1 MPFYAVHKGKRRGIY
16 TDWLECKQN
25 IFGVRH
31 PIFKKFNTKEEAE
44 HFLIHGFGTKTNQS
58 MMDTLGIGGA
68 NRENIKTRD
77 VTDARDNAKIDVN
90 ENDKSE
96 PTDSDKN
103 VENQP
108 HQPPKHII
116 NVFTDG
122 SLIRKKRKNGEQTL
136 LCGYGIYIPS
146 YGLMEELRYAGTIHD
161 NKTNNRGELK
171 AIIDGLNYIL
181 DFVEETLVVGVGASV
196 SMATHPHP
204 TVSEENEKLKNT
216 QIMLYTDSS
225 YSKLILGD
233 TGVKYR
239 KAGYLVSKKSD
250 EKVKN
255 ADMVEEIMEI
265 RDKIAEYGMELIVKH
280 VYAHTN
286 LDTFEANGNRLAD
299 EYANIGAN
307 KTFTNN

>member
-16 TDWLECKQN
+16 TDWAECKQN

-31 PIFKKFNTKEEAE
+31 PVFKKFNTKEEAE
-44 HFLIHGFGTKTNQS
+44 HFLIHGFGTKVNQS
-58 MMDTLGIGGA
+58 MMDTLGGGGGG
-68 NRENIKTRD
+68 ETIKTRD
-77 VTDARDNAKIDVN
+77 VTDARDNSKIDIN
-90 ENDKSE
+90 ENSNIK
-96 PTDSDKN
+96 T
-103 VENQP
+103 VENIS
-108 HQPPKHII
+108 PKHII
-116 NVFTDG
+116 PIFTDG
-122 SLIRKKRKNGEQTL
+122 SLIRKKSKNVKNGKSGEQNL
-136 LCGYGIYIPS
+136 LCGYGIYIPA

-181 DFVEETLVVGVGASV
+181 DFIDETLGSGV
-196 SMATHPHP
+196 SMATHIDN
-204 TVSEENEKLKNT
+204 TEQNDKLKNT
-216 QIMLYTDSS
+216 QIVLYTDSS

-255 ADMVEEIMEI
+255 ADMVEEIMDI
-265 RDKIAEYGMELIVKH
+265 RDKIAAYGMELIVKH

-307 KTFTNN
+307 KRGVAGVGAWAGCE

>member
-16 TDWLECKQN
+16 TDWNECKQN

-58 MMDTLGIGGA
+58 MLDTLGKSNDTPSAG
-68 NRENIKTRD
+68 
-77 VTDARDNAKIDVN
+77 DNAKIDGNN
-90 ENDKSE
+90 ENGESGDVIANA
-96 PTDSDKN
+96 KN
-103 VENQP
+103 
-108 HQPPKHII
+108 HII
-116 NVFTDG
+116 HIFTDG
-122 SLIRKKRKNGEQTL
+122 SLIRKKCKNGDTRI
-136 LCGYGIYIPS
+136 LCGYGIYIPA
-146 YGLMEELRYAGTIHD
+146 YGQMEELRYAGTIRD

-181 DFVEETLVVGVGASV
+181 CCIDETVGSVAGAPD
-196 SMATHPHP
+196 AEFPYKDD
-204 TVSEENEKLKNT
+204 KLKET
-216 QIMLYTDSS
+216 QIILYTDSS

-250 EKVKN
+250 EQVKN
-255 ADMVEEIMEI
+255 ADMVQEIMEI
-265 RDKIAEYGMELIVKH
+265 RDRIAAYGMELVVKH

-299 EYANIGAN
+299 EYANVGAN
-307 KTFTNN
+307 RP

>member
-96 PTDSDKN
+96 PTDS
-103 VENQP
+103 ENQP
-108 HQPPKHII
+108 HQTPKHVIH
-116 NVFTDG
+116 VFTDG
-122 SLIRKKRKNGEQTL
+122 SLIRKKHKNGETRL

-181 DFVEETLVVGVGASV
+181 GFIED
-196 SMATHPHP
+196 
-204 TVSEENEKLKNT
+204 TVSSNATEENEKLKNT

-265 RDKIAEYGMELIVKH
+265 RDKIAAYGMELIVKH

-307 KTFTNN
+307 KR

>member
-31 PIFKKFNTKEEAE
+31 PVFKKFNTKEEAE

-68 NRENIKTRD
+68 GKTRD
-77 VTDARDNAKIDVN
+77 VTDARDNSKIDDN
-90 ENDKSE
+90 SN
-96 PTDSDKN
+96 PTDS
-103 VENQP
+103 ENTSPQ
-108 HQPPKHII
+108 QQKHVIP
-116 NVFTDG
+116 VFTDG

-136 LCGYGIYIPS
+136 LCGYGIYIPA
-146 YGLMEELRYAGTIHD
+146 YGLMPELRYAGTIHD

-171 AIIDGLNYIL
+171 AIIDGLGYVL
-181 DFVEETLVVGVGASV
+181 DFIEETLAHIGVSD
-196 SMATHPHP
+196 ATQ
-204 TVSEENEKLKNT
+204 ENEKLKNT
-216 QIMLYTDSS
+216 QIVLYTDSS

-265 RDKIAEYGMELIVKH
+265 RDRITEYGMELIVKH

-307 KTFTNN
+307 KTSTFANN

>member
-25 IFGVRH
+25 IFGVKH

-58 MMDTLGIGGA
+58 MMDTLGIGNGGA
-68 NRENIKTRD
+68 VKTRD
-77 VTDARDNAKIDVN
+77 VTDARDNAKID
-90 ENDKSE
+90 DKSE
-96 PTDSDKN
+96 PTGLDKN
-103 VENQP
+103 VENQTT
-108 HQPPKHII
+108 KHVIH
-116 NVFTDG
+116 VFTDG

-146 YGLMEELRYAGTIHD
+146 YGLMEELRYAGTIYD

-171 AIIDGLNYIL
+171 AIIDGLDYIL
-181 DFVEETLVVGVGASV
+181 GFIED
-196 SMATHPHP
+196 
-204 TVSEENEKLKNT
+204 TVSSNAIEENEKLKNT
-216 QIMLYTDSS
+216 IIMLYTDSS

-265 RDKIAEYGMELIVKH
+265 RDKIAAYGMELIVKH

>member
-16 TDWLECKQN
+16 TDWNECKQN

-44 HFLIHGFGTKTNQS
+44 HFLIHGFGNKTNQS
-58 MMDTLGIGGA
+58 MLDTLGKSNDTPSAG
-68 NRENIKTRD
+68 
-77 VTDARDNAKIDVN
+77 DNAKIDGNN
-90 ENDKSE
+90 ENGES
-96 PTDSDKN
+96 SDVITNVKN
-103 VENQP
+103 
-108 HQPPKHII
+108 HII
-116 NVFTDG
+116 HIFTDG
-122 SLIRKKRKNGEQTL
+122 SLIRKKCKNGDTRI
-136 LCGYGIYIPS
+136 LCGYGIYIPA
-146 YGLMEELRYAGTIHD
+146 YGQMEELRYAGTIRD

-181 DFVEETLVVGVGASV
+181 CCIDETVGSVAGAPD
-196 SMATHPHP
+196 AEFPYKDD
-204 TVSEENEKLKNT
+204 KLKET
-216 QIMLYTDSS
+216 QIILYTDSS

-250 EKVKN
+250 EQVKN
-255 ADMVEEIMEI
+255 ADMVQEIMEI
-265 RDKIAEYGMELIVKH
+265 RDRIAAYGMELVVKH
-280 VYAHTN
+280 VYSHTN

-307 KTFTNN
+307 RP

>member
-31 PIFKKFNTKEEAE
+31 PVFKKFNTKEEAE
-44 HFLIHGFGTKTNQS
+44 HFLIHGFGTKVNQS
-58 MMDTLGIGGA
+58 MMDTLGVGSGSGGGGGGGGGIG
-68 NRENIKTRD
+68 ENIKTRD
-77 VTDARDNAKIDVN
+77 VTDARDNSKIDGN
-90 ENDKSE
+90 ENSNSE
-96 PTDSDKN
+96 TTQS
-103 VENQP
+103 VENDSQ
-108 HQPPKHII
+108 KHII
-116 NVFTDG
+116 HIFTDG
-122 SLIRKKRKNGEQTL
+122 SLIRKKSKNGKNGEQKL
-136 LCGYGIYIPS
+136 LCGYGIYIPA

-181 DFVEETLVVGVGASV
+181 DFIDETCGVSIAKD
-196 SMATHPHP
+196 AETP
-204 TVSEENEKLKNT
+204 EQNDKLKNT
-216 QIMLYTDSS
+216 QIVLYTDSS

-239 KAGYLVSKKSD
+239 KTGYLVSKKSD

-255 ADMVEEIMEI
+255 ADMVEEIMDI
-265 RDKIAEYGMELIVKH
+265 RDKIAAYGMELIVKH

-307 KTFTNN
+307 KR

>member
-68 NRENIKTRD
+68 GKTRD
-77 VTDARDNAKIDVN
+77 GTDARDNSKIDDN
-90 ENDKSE
+90 SNPADLENTSA
-96 PTDSDKN
+96 
-103 VENQP
+103 QP
-108 HQPPKHII
+108 QKDAIP
-116 NVFTDG
+116 VFTDG
-122 SLIRKKRKNGEQTL
+122 SLIRKKSKNGQQKL
-136 LCGYGIYIPS
+136 LCGYGIYIPAYS
-146 YGLMEELRYAGTIHD
+146 LMPELRYAGTIHD

-171 AIIDGLNYIL
+171 AIIDGLGYVV
-181 DFVEETLVVGVGASV
+181 DFVEETLARVGVSD
-196 SMATHPHP
+196 ATQE
-204 TVSEENEKLKNT
+204 TDKLKNT
-216 QIMLYTDSS
+216 QIVLYTDSS

-239 KAGYLVSKKSD
+239 KANYLVSKKSD

-265 RDKIAEYGMELIVKH
+265 RDKIAAYGIELVVKH

-307 KTFTNN
+307 KTFTFTNN

>member
-25 IFGVRH
+25 IFGVKH

-58 MMDTLGIGGA
+58 MMDTLGIGNGGA
-68 NRENIKTRD
+68 VKTRD
-77 VTDARDNAKIDVN
+77 VTDARDNAKID
-90 ENDKSE
+90 DKSE
-96 PTDSDKN
+96 PTGLDKN
-103 VENQP
+103 VENQT
-108 HQPPKHII
+108 PKHVIH
-116 NVFTDG
+116 VFTDG

-146 YGLMEELRYAGTIHD
+146 YGLMEELRYAGTIYD

-171 AIIDGLNYIL
+171 AIIDGLDYIL
-181 DFVEETLVVGVGASV
+181 GFIED
-196 SMATHPHP
+196 
-204 TVSEENEKLKNT
+204 TVSSNAIEENEKLKNT
-216 QIMLYTDSS
+216 IIMLYTDSS

-265 RDKIAEYGMELIVKH
+265 RDKIAAYGMELIVKH

>member
-68 NRENIKTRD
+68 VKTRD
-77 VTDARDNAKIDVN
+77 VTDARDNSKIDDN
-90 ENDKSE
+90 SKLENSE
-96 PTDSDKN
+96 NTST
-103 VENQP
+103 QP
-108 HQPPKHII
+108 QPEKHII
-116 NVFTDG
+116 HAFTDG
-122 SLIRKKRKNGEQTL
+122 SLIRKKHKNAEQTL
-136 LCGYGIYIPS
+136 LCGYGIYIPA
-146 YGLMEELRYAGTIHD
+146 YGLMPELRYAGTIHE

-171 AIIDGLNYIL
+171 AIIDGLGYIL
-181 DFVEETLVVGVGASV
+181 DFIEETVSPSV
-196 SMATHPHP
+196 STATHSQ
-204 TVSEENEKLKNT
+204 VEKDDKLKNT
-216 QIMLYTDSS
+216 QIVLYTDSS

-265 RDKIAEYGMELIVKH
+265 RDKIAAYGIELIVKH

-307 KTFTNN
+307 KRM

>member
-25 IFGVRH
+25 IFGVKH

-58 MMDTLGIGGA
+58 MMDTLGIGNGGA
-68 NRENIKTRD
+68 VKTRD
-77 VTDARDNAKIDVN
+77 VTDARDNAKID
-90 ENDKSE
+90 DKSE
-96 PTDSDKN
+96 HTGLDKN
-103 VENQP
+103 VENQTT
-108 HQPPKHII
+108 KHVIH
-116 NVFTDG
+116 VFTDG

-146 YGLMEELRYAGTIHD
+146 YGLMEELRYAGTIYD

-171 AIIDGLNYIL
+171 AIIDGLDYIL
-181 DFVEETLVVGVGASV
+181 GFIED
-196 SMATHPHP
+196 
-204 TVSEENEKLKNT
+204 TVSSNAIEENEKLKNT
-216 QIMLYTDSS
+216 LIMLYTDSS

-265 RDKIAEYGMELIVKH
+265 RDKIAAYGMELIVKH

>member
-16 TDWLECKQN
+16 TDWAECKQN
-25 IFGVRH
+25 IFGVKH
-31 PIFKKFNTKEEAE
+31 PVFKKFNTKEEAE
-44 HFLIHGFGTKTNQS
+44 HFLIHGFGTKVNQS
-58 MMDTLGIGGA
+58 MIDTLGVGGGKGGG
-68 NRENIKTRD
+68 ENIKTRD
-77 VTDARDNAKIDVN
+77 VTDARDNSKIDGN
-90 ENDKSE
+90 ENSNSE
-96 PTDSDKN
+96 TVKN
-103 VENQP
+103 VENISS
-108 HQPPKHII
+108 KDIIHI
-116 NVFTDG
+116 FTDG
-122 SLIRKKRKNGEQTL
+122 SLIRKKSKNGKNGEQKL
-136 LCGYGIYIPS
+136 LCGYGIYIPA

-171 AIIDGLNYIL
+171 AIIDGLNYVL
-181 DFVEETLVVGVGASV
+181 DFIDET
-196 SMATHPHP
+196 TPKQ
-204 TVSEENEKLKNT
+204 NDKLKNT
-216 QIMLYTDSS
+216 QIVLYTDSS

-255 ADMVEEIMEI
+255 ADMVEEIMDI
-265 RDKIAEYGMELIVKH
+265 RDVIAAYGMDLIVKH

-307 KTFTNN
+307 KR

>member
-25 IFGVRH
+25 IFGVKH

-58 MMDTLGIGGA
+58 MMDTLGIGNGGA
-68 NRENIKTRD
+68 VKTRD
-77 VTDARDNAKIDVN
+77 VTDARDNAKID
-90 ENDKSE
+90 DKSE
-96 PTDSDKN
+96 PTGLDKN

-108 HQPPKHII
+108 PKHII
-116 NVFTDG
+116 HVFTDG

-146 YGLMEELRYAGTIHD
+146 YGLMEELRYAGTIYD

-171 AIIDGLNYIL
+171 AIIDGLDYIL
-181 DFVEETLVVGVGASV
+181 GFIED
-196 SMATHPHP
+196 
-204 TVSEENEKLKNT
+204 TVSSNAIEENDKLKNT
-216 QIMLYTDSS
+216 IIMLYTDSS

-255 ADMVEEIMEI
+255 ADMVEEIMDI
-265 RDKIAEYGMELIVKH
+265 RDKIAAYGIELIVKH

>member
-58 MMDTLGIGGA
+58 MMDTLGIGETG
-68 NRENIKTRD
+68 KTRD
-77 VTDARDNAKIDVN
+77 VTDARDNSKIDN
-90 ENDKSE
+90 NSE
-96 PTDSDKN
+96 PNNSHES
-103 VENQP
+103 VQP
-108 HQPPKHII
+108 QQPPKHVIPI
-116 NVFTDG
+116 FTDG
-122 SLIRKKRKNGEQTL
+122 SLIRKKSKNGQQKL
-136 LCGYGIYIPS
+136 LCGYGIYIPT
-146 YGLMEELRYAGTIHD
+146 YGLMPELRYAGTIHD

-171 AIIDGLNYIL
+171 AIIDGLGYVL
-181 DFVEETLVVGVGASV
+181 DFIEETLAPVDV
-196 SMATHPHP
+196 SDATHTHP
-204 TVSEENEKLKNT
+204 TQVEKDDKLKNT
-216 QIMLYTDSS
+216 QIVLYTDSS

-255 ADMVEEIMEI
+255 ADLVEEIMEI
-265 RDKIAEYGMELIVKH
+265 RDRIAAYGMELVVKH

-299 EYANIGAN
+299 EYANAGAN
-307 KTFTNN
+307 MGTNMGTNKMN

>member
-25 IFGVRH
+25 IFGVKH

-58 MMDTLGIGGA
+58 MMDTLGIGNGGA
-68 NRENIKTRD
+68 VKTRD
-77 VTDARDNAKIDVN
+77 VTDARDNAKID
-90 ENDKSE
+90 DKSE
-96 PTDSDKN
+96 PTGLEN
-103 VENQP
+103 VENQTT
-108 HQPPKHII
+108 KHVIH
-116 NVFTDG
+116 VFTDG
-122 SLIRKKRKNGEQTL
+122 SLIRKKRKNGETTL
-136 LCGYGIYIPS
+136 LCGYGIYSPS
-146 YGLMEELRYAGTIHD
+146 YGLMEELRYAGTIYD

-171 AIIDGLNYIL
+171 AIIDGLDYIL
-181 DFVEETLVVGVGASV
+181 GFIED
-196 SMATHPHP
+196 
-204 TVSEENEKLKNT
+204 TVSSNAIEENEKLKNT
-216 QIMLYTDSS
+216 LIMLYTDSS

-265 RDKIAEYGMELIVKH
+265 RDKIAAYGMELIVKH

>member
-16 TDWLECKQN
+16 TDWAECKQN

-31 PIFKKFNTKEEAE
+31 PVFKKFNTKEEAE
-44 HFLIHGFGTKTNQS
+44 HFLIHGFGTKVNQS
-58 MMDTLGIGGA
+58 MMDTLGVGGDGG
-68 NRENIKTRD
+68 ENIKTRD
-77 VTDARDNAKIDVN
+77 ATDARDNSKIDGN
-90 ENDKSE
+90 ENSNSE
-96 PTDSDKN
+96 TAQN
-103 VENQP
+103 VENDSQN
-108 HQPPKHII
+108 QKHII
-116 NVFTDG
+116 HIFTDG
-122 SLIRKKRKNGEQTL
+122 SLIRKKGRNGDQKL
-136 LCGYGIYIPS
+136 LCGYGIYIPA

-181 DFVEETLVVGVGASV
+181 DFIDETCGV
-196 SMATHPHP
+196 SMATHTNP
-204 TVSEENEKLKNT
+204 TQVEENEKLKNT

-255 ADMVEEIMEI
+255 ADMVEEIMDI
-265 RDKIAEYGMELIVKH
+265 RDKIAAYGMELIVKH

-307 KTFTNN
+307 KR

>member
-58 MMDTLGIGGA
+58 MMDTLGIGEAG
-68 NRENIKTRD
+68 KTRD
-77 VTDARDNAKIDVN
+77 VTDARDNSKIDN
-90 ENDKSE
+90 NSESANLENTS
-96 PTDSDKN
+96 T
-103 VENQP
+103 QP
-108 HQPPKHII
+108 PQPPKHVIP
-116 NVFTDG
+116 VFTDG
-122 SLIRKKRKNGEQTL
+122 SLIRKKSKNGQQKL
-136 LCGYGIYIPS
+136 LCGYGIYIPA
-146 YGLMEELRYAGTIHD
+146 YGLMSELRYAGTIHD

-171 AIIDGLNYIL
+171 AIIDGLGYVL
-181 DFVEETLVVGVGASV
+181 DFVDE
-196 SMATHPHP
+196 THPHP
-204 TVSEENEKLKNT
+204 DPTQDDKLKNT
-216 QIMLYTDSS
+216 QIVLYTDSS

-239 KAGYLVSKKSD
+239 KAGYLVSKKSE

-265 RDKIAEYGMELIVKH
+265 RDRIAAYGMELVVKH

-307 KTFTNN
+307 KTSTFTNN

>member
-25 IFGVRH
+25 IFGVKH

-58 MMDTLGIGGA
+58 MMDTLGIGNGGA
-68 NRENIKTRD
+68 VKTRD
-77 VTDARDNAKIDVN
+77 VTDARDNAKID
-90 ENDKSE
+90 DKSE
-96 PTDSDKN
+96 PTGLDKN
-103 VENQP
+103 VENQT
-108 HQPPKHII
+108 PKHVIH
-116 NVFTDG
+116 VFTDG
-122 SLIRKKRKNGEQTL
+122 SLIRKKRKNGDQTL

-146 YGLMEELRYAGTIHD
+146 YGLMEELRYAGTIYD

-171 AIIDGLNYIL
+171 AIIDGLDYIL
-181 DFVEETLVVGVGASV
+181 GFIEDMV
-196 SMATHPHP
+196 SLNAI
-204 TVSEENEKLKNT
+204 EENEKLKNT
-216 QIMLYTDSS
+216 LIMLYTDSS

-265 RDKIAEYGMELIVKH
+265 RDNIAAYGMELIVKH

-307 KTFTNN
+307 KR

>member
-25 IFGVRH
+25 IFGVKH

-58 MMDTLGIGGA
+58 MADTLGIGGA
-68 NRENIKTRD
+68 VKTRD
-77 VTDARDNAKIDVN
+77 VTDARDNSKIDDN
-90 ENDKSE
+90 SELANSHENMESTSQPQ
-96 PTDSDKN
+96 PT
-103 VENQP
+103 
-108 HQPPKHII
+108 KHVIH
-116 NVFTDG
+116 VFTDG
-122 SLIRKKRKNGEQTL
+122 SLIRKKRRNGDQTL
-136 LCGYGIYIPS
+136 LCGYGIYIPA
-146 YGLMEELRYAGTIHD
+146 YGLMSELRYAGTIHD

-171 AIIDGLNYIL
+171 AIIDGLGYVL
-181 DFVEETLVVGVGASV
+181 KFVEET
-196 SMATHPHP
+196 HP
-204 TVSEENEKLKNT
+204 TQDDKLKNT
-216 QIMLYTDSS
+216 QIVLYTDSS

-239 KAGYLVSKKSD
+239 KAGYLVSKKSE

-265 RDKIAEYGMELIVKH
+265 RDRIAAYGMELVVKH

-307 KTFTNN
+307 KTSTFTNN

>member
-68 NRENIKTRD
+68 VKTRD
-77 VTDARDNAKIDVN
+77 VTDARDNSKIDDN
-90 ENDKSE
+90 SKPENSE
-96 PTDSDKN
+96 NTSM
-103 VENQP
+103 QP
-108 HQPPKHII
+108 EKHII
-116 NVFTDG
+116 HAFTDG
-122 SLIRKKRKNGEQTL
+122 SLIRKKHKNGEQTL
-136 LCGYGIYIPS
+136 LCGYGIYIPA
-146 YGLMEELRYAGTIHD
+146 YGLMPELRYAGTIHE

-171 AIIDGLNYIL
+171 AIIDGLGYIL
-181 DFVEETLVVGVGASV
+181 DFIEETVSPSV
-196 SMATHPHP
+196 STATHPP
-204 TVSEENEKLKNT
+204 QVEKDDKLKNT
-216 QIMLYTDSS
+216 QIVLYTDSS

-265 RDKIAEYGMELIVKH
+265 RDRIAAYGMELVVKH

-307 KTFTNN
+307 KRM

>member
-1 MPFYAVHKGKRRGIY
+1 
-16 TDWLECKQN
+16 
-25 IFGVRH
+25 
-31 PIFKKFNTKEEAE
+31 
-44 HFLIHGFGTKTNQS
+44 
-58 MMDTLGIGGA
+58 MMDTLGIGNGGA
-68 NRENIKTRD
+68 VKTRD
-77 VTDARDNAKIDVN
+77 VTDARDNAKID
-90 ENDKSE
+90 DKSE

-103 VENQP
+103 VENKTT
-108 HQPPKHII
+108 KHVIH
-116 NVFTDG
+116 VFTDG

-146 YGLMEELRYAGTIHD
+146 YGLMEELRYAGTIYD

-171 AIIDGLNYIL
+171 AIIDGLDYIL
-181 DFVEETLVVGVGASV
+181 GFIED
-196 SMATHPHP
+196 
-204 TVSEENEKLKNT
+204 TVSSNAIEENEKLKNT
-216 QIMLYTDSS
+216 IIMLYTDSS

-265 RDKIAEYGMELIVKH
+265 RDKIAAYGMELIVKH

>member
-25 IFGVRH
+25 IFGVKH

-58 MMDTLGIGGA
+58 MMDTLGIGNGGA
-68 NRENIKTRD
+68 VKTRD
-77 VTDARDNAKIDVN
+77 VTDARDNAKID
-90 ENDKSE
+90 DKSE
-96 PTDSDKN
+96 PTGLDKN
-103 VENQP
+103 VENQTT
-108 HQPPKHII
+108 KHII
-116 NVFTDG
+116 HVFTDG

-146 YGLMEELRYAGTIHD
+146 YGLMEELRYAGTIYD

-171 AIIDGLNYIL
+171 AIIDGLDYIL
-181 DFVEETLVVGVGASV
+181 GFIED
-196 SMATHPHP
+196 
-204 TVSEENEKLKNT
+204 TVSSNAIEENEKLKNT
-216 QIMLYTDSS
+216 LIMLYTDSS

-265 RDKIAEYGMELIVKH
+265 RDKIAAYGMELIVKH

>member
-16 TDWLECKQN
+16 TDWAECKQN

-44 HFLIHGFGTKTNQS
+44 HFLVHGFGTKTNQS

-68 NRENIKTRD
+68 VKTRHD
-77 VTDARDNAKIDVN
+77 TDARDNSKIDDN
-90 ENDKSE
+90 SE
-96 PTDSDKN
+96 PVNSH
-103 VENQP
+103 ENLESTSQP
-108 HQPPKHII
+108 QPAKHVIH
-116 NVFTDG
+116 VFTDG

-136 LCGYGIYIPS
+136 LCGYGIYIPA
-146 YGLMEELRYAGTIHD
+146 YGLMEELRYAGTIYE

-171 AIIDGLNYIL
+171 AIIDGLDYIL
-181 DFVEETLVVGVGASV
+181 GFIEKTLADAGVSTTTHPTQVEE
-196 SMATHPHP
+196 
-204 TVSEENEKLKNT
+204 NDKLKNT

-255 ADMVEEIMEI
+255 ADMVEEIMDI
-265 RDKIAEYGMELIVKH
+265 RDRISAYGIDLIVKH

>member
-16 TDWLECKQN
+16 TDWAECKQN

-44 HFLIHGFGTKTNQS
+44 HFLIHGFGTKVNQS
-58 MMDTLGIGGA
+58 MMDTLGGGGG
-68 NRENIKTRD
+68 ETIKTRD
-77 VTDARDNAKIDVN
+77 VTDARDNSKIDIN
-90 ENDKSE
+90 ENSNIK
-96 PTDSDKN
+96 T
-103 VENQP
+103 VENIS
-108 HQPPKHII
+108 PKHII
-116 NVFTDG
+116 PIFTDG
-122 SLIRKKRKNGEQTL
+122 SLIRKKSKNGKSGEQNL
-136 LCGYGIYIPS
+136 LCGYGIYIPA

-181 DFVEETLVVGVGASV
+181 DFIDETLGSGV
-196 SMATHPHP
+196 SMAIQPAA
-204 TVSEENEKLKNT
+204 SMSINEQNDKLKNT
-216 QIMLYTDSS
+216 QIVLYTDSS

-255 ADMVEEIMEI
+255 ADMVEEIMDI
-265 RDKIAEYGMELIVKH
+265 RDKIAAYGMELIVKH

-307 KTFTNN
+307 KRGVAGVGAWAGCE